1 MELITAFIHY
11 LLTFFEKS
19 SYFGIFFLMALE
31 STLVPIPSELIIPP
45 AAYLAYQGKLSLIGV
60 ITSGVLGSLSG
71 ALFNYFLALKFGRP
85 AFLHFIKKH
94 GKYVLLTE
102 YTFYKMEK
110 FWDSHGHISTFI
122 GRLLPGLRHV
132 IPIPAGF
139 ARMGLFLFCFYT
151 ILGAT
156 IWCTFLALC
165 GYFFGKNQSLLDE
178 YLQKGSYGIIFFC
191 IVLVIFYIWLKTRK
205 KF

>member
-1 MELITAFIHY
+1 VELITTFIHY

-45 AAYLAYQGKLSLIGV
+45 AAYLAYQGKLSLFGV

-71 ALFNYFLALKFGRP
+71 ALFNYFLALKLGRP

-132 IPIPAGF
+132 ISIPAGF

-156 IWCTFLALC
+156 IWCTFLAFAVISLEKIKAFLMNIFKKAPMELS
-165 GYFFGKNQSLLDE
+165 FFA
-178 YLQKGSYGIIFFC
+178 
-191 IVLVIFYIWLKTRK
+191 
-205 KF
+205 

>member
-71 ALFNYFLALKFGRP
+71 A
-85 AFLHFIKKH
+85 
-94 GKYVLLTE
+94 
-102 YTFYKMEK
+102 
-110 FWDSHGHISTFI
+110 
-122 GRLLPGLRHV
+122 
-132 IPIPAGF
+132 
-139 ARMGLFLFCFYT
+139 
-151 ILGAT
+151 
-156 IWCTFLALC
+156 
-165 GYFFGKNQSLLDE
+165 
-178 YLQKGSYGIIFFC
+178 YLIIF
-191 IVLVIFYIWLKTRK
+191 
-205 KF
+205 